1 VNNSLIE
8 KAIEI
13 VSCKYASCALG
24 LIDLSGNPTVSAITV
39 AKHDGLKWITFVTGK
54 KSNKVQRIMKCD
66 KASICFFSLEPLYN
80 ITLGGRIEVITDL
93 DVKKE
98 MWYDGC
104 EEHWESYEDENFCV
118 LRFTTERYNICI
130 GEEEEEGIYGE

>member
-1 VNNSLIE
+1 MNNSLIE
-8 KAIEI
+8 KAVEI
-13 VSCKYASCALG
+13 VSVEYASCALG
-24 LIDLSGNPTVSAITV
+24 LIDLNGNPTVSAITV

-54 KSNKVQRIMKCD
+54 RSNKVQRIMKCD

-80 ITLGGRIEVITDL
+80 ITLCGKIEVITDL

-104 EEHWESYEDENFCV
+104 EEHWESYEDENFCI
-118 LRFTTERYNICI
+118 LRFTTERYNICV
-130 GEEEEEGIYGE
+130 GDEEEEGLYGK